1 MQNDSASFCS
11 KHLFFI
17 ALIIIFF
24 CKIFTLV
31 FEEFQIVNQDQTL
44 EADLKTEVLKQETD
58 LDKLNTKIAD
68 VDRQLIIKQKNVEN
82 LKDQK
87 KSIHEVREL
96 LLSLSSSSLL

>member
-1 MQNDSASFCS
+1 MAKYSP
-11 KHLFFI
+11 L
-17 ALIIIFF
+17 
-24 CKIFTLV
+24 

-96 LLSLSSSSLL
+96 SLYFSSSSSS